1 MLPRPL
7 VGRPGMVRARR
18 EAPLRRGAGGRGRP
32 PLRVRRGFALPCHSE
47 RSEESQK
54 QRFFVAARLRMTEEG
69 EAASGQKRALRSKPA
84 RFPRVSA
91 ALP

>member
-1 MLPRPL
+1 MGIRFPKDTDD
-7 VGRPGMVRARR
+7 RAK
-18 EAPLRRGAGGRGRP
+18 AGGRGRP

-69 EAASGQKRALRSKPA
+69 AAVFGQKRALRSKPA
-84 RFPRVSA
+84 RFPRDSA